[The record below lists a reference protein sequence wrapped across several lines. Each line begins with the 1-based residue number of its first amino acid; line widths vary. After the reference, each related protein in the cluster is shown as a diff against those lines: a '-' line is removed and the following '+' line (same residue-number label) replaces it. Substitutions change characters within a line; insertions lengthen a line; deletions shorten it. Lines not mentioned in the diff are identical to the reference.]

1 MTPPLYF
8 RISEVCRM
16 LGGVSEKFVRLEA
29 DRGRFFVE
37 DDAGCADTRHVVRI
51 AGNDCISLEGVM
63 WYLHHHCTWPR
74 ALAAAA
80 FLAAERAG
88 VVDVLSVDMPTGIP
102 ARTPGELR
110 RKLALNGGIHG

>member
-16 LGGVSEKFVRLEA
+16 LGGVSEKFVRREA
-29 DRGRFFVE
+29 DLGRFFVQN
-37 DDAGCADTRHVVRI
+37 DAGLADTCHVVRI

-63 WYLHHHCTWPR
+63 WYLHHHCAWPR
-74 ALAAAA
+74 ALAAAV
-80 FLAAERAG
+80 FLSTERAG
-88 VVDVLSVDMPTGIP
+88 VGDFPSVETPTGIP

-110 RKLALNGGIHG
+110 RKLANAG